1 MTIAYTKIHD
11 IDKNPYIMTIN
22 TDEYHCLNKIFN
34 SEHAIYKIVTF
45 TIIKIE
51 NIYGIDIDKIG
62 SFEIDKT
69 YSEIIF
75 GWLKRDIA
83 FNHKFIENKE
93 YLLFIEGYNG
103 LYTEYYDDGNL
114 KLEFYHINGLING
127 ECKLYYNNIFIQT
140 FYTNGNLHDTKKIY
154 NNNIL
159 NYECIYDNNKIIGEE
174 KKYYDSGQIKHI
186 KNYDNNTTIQF
197 WNNGKIRNNYFN
209 HEKEYCPRYF
219 CTCEYRKLNSNS
231 RRNWLILELK
241 ERKYN
246 RFNEFMC
253 KIIKFF
259 THEDTEEE
267 IKNKNKKRR
276 EKTDELRKK
285 YGLIEDTYSDEGD
298 IKL

>member
-93 YLLFIEGYNG
+93 YLLFIEGYRII
-103 LYTEYYDDGNL
+103 
-114 KLEFYHINGLING
+114 HR
-127 ECKLYYNNIFIQT
+127 
-140 FYTNGNLHDTKKIY
+140 
-154 NNNIL
+154 IL
-159 NYECIYDNNKIIGEE
+159 
-174 KKYYDSGQIKHI
+174 
-186 KNYDNNTTIQF
+186 
-197 WNNGKIRNNYFN
+197 
-209 HEKEYCPRYF
+209 
-219 CTCEYRKLNSNS
+219 
-231 RRNWLILELK
+231 
-241 ERKYN
+241 
-246 RFNEFMC
+246 
-253 KIIKFF
+253 
-259 THEDTEEE
+259 
-267 IKNKNKKRR
+267 
-276 EKTDELRKK
+276 
-285 YGLIEDTYSDEGD
+285 
-298 IKL
+298 